1 MQPGPSRSAKE
12 LVQPAIQANKEHQY
26 ALKVY
31 TERLEAEL
39 EHLDKLLTL
48 AEVSEDDDD
57 EVTSGSGNVI
67 IPGAKKP
74 RGLIPQYYFVEENSP
89 FRHDALRKQRYE
101 EFIAVHPM
109 KAQELEALADAVRS
123 ENYRLY
129 ALQAQAQGLP
139 TFTGLVDPPPGFINN
154 NKHGI
159 DWERVAQKV
168 SSASTTVQRTAK
180 ECEIRWLGD
189 RHPEFND
196 AQWTQPEIAKVRE
209 LVDGAR
215 EGEVDWVEIARKLG
229 TGRTPVDCMRHAV
242 VRKTHSWTPEADK
255 RLLEAVDI
263 YGTDNWALAA
273 RWVSEDAT
281 TAQCQNRY
289 TRTLD
294 PTLKRGPWTPDED
307 ERLKEAVSV
316 FGHSWIDVSAYV
328 EGRNNEQCRDRYQD
342 YLNPSVSKGKWTEEQ
357 DAALLKAVEQVGL
370 GKWKEVSQLANVG
383 RTDNMCRVRY
393 AALTRNSKSRKT
405 ASPAPGNSQTA
416 SEQPSEGPSQAPSRA
431 RTKQSSG
438 QSTPTA
444 QAPPPILILHPESY
458 VPGTS
463 GSTSSV
469 PTEPVKPKPKPRP
482 RKKRAP
488 AVEGEPI
495 PGPLREQSGETAQG
509 STPRITPPSNDVAT
523 VPTLATEEHSAQI
536 GSKRPIPDEG
546 SESQPSK
553 KRRTTGPVADD
564 PSNPSTTTDVSAAE
578 ITESSV
584 AASGSTEASHET
596 GSASVDAQG
605 VRGRGRGRG
614 GTRAQGR
621 GRSRGRGRGRGGG
634 RGGGTQISVPAQCT
648 EGQDASGGTTDE
660 AQAPVPDTVQT
671 EEPVSDPQATAP
683 PSTPSRP
690 GKVGNGS
697 VIPAPTRRQP
707 PRAAN
712 KSSKPSTSMS
722 GNS

>member
-12 LVQPAIQANKEHQY
+12 LVQPAVQANKEHQY

-48 AEVSEDDDD
+48 AEASEDEDD
-57 EVTSGSGNVI
+57 ELTSGGGNVI

-74 RGLIPQYYFVEENSP
+74 RGLIPQNYLVEESSP
-89 FRHDALRKQRYE
+89 FYHDALRKQRYE
-101 EFIAVHPM
+101 EFTTVHPM

-168 SSASTTVQRTAK
+168 TSASTTVHRTAK
-180 ECEIRWLGD
+180 ECEIRWLGE

-196 AQWTQPEIAKVRE
+196 AQWTPSEIAKVRE

-215 EGEVDWVEIARKLG
+215 EGEVDWVDVAQKLG

-242 VRKTHSWTPEADK
+242 VRKAHSWTPEADR
-255 RLLEAVDI
+255 RLLEAVGI
-263 YGTDNWALAA
+263 YGTDNWSLAA

-316 FGHSWIDVSAYV
+316 IGHSWIDVAAYV
-328 EGRNNEQCRDRYQD
+328 EGRNNEQCRDRYQE

-393 AALTRNSKSRKT
+393 TALTRSARSRKT
-405 ASPAPGNSQTA
+405 ASPAPGGSQTP
-416 SEQPSEGPSQAPSRA
+416 SEQPSQGTSQGPSGAGTNQP
-431 RTKQSSG
+431 TG
-438 QSTPTA
+438 QSTPTGK
-444 QAPPPILILHPESY
+444 APPPILILHPESY

-463 GSTSSV
+463 GSA
-469 PTEPVKPKPKPRP
+469 PTQQPKPKPKPRP
-482 RKKRAP
+482 RKKKATTADDEPAP
-488 AVEGEPI
+488 SPVREYPSEAVQEGI
-495 PGPLREQSGETAQG
+495 AQDTPL
-509 STPRITPPSNDVAT
+509 SNDTAIA
-523 VPTLATEEHSAQI
+523 PPLATEEHPAQV
-536 GSKRPIPDEG
+536 GSKRSIPDDG
-546 SESQPSK
+546 SGSQPSK
-553 KRRTTGPVADD
+553 KRRTEGSVADNPPPP
-564 PSNPSTTTDVSAAE
+564 PSDTSSSTVD
-578 ITESSV
+578 
-584 AASGSTEASHET
+584 ASTAGVVEEAPQDDI
-596 GSASVDAQG
+596 SASAG
-605 VRGRGRGRG
+605 GRGMRGRGRGRG
-614 GTRAQGR
+614 GTRA
-621 GRSRGRGRGRGGG
+621 RGRGRGRGRS
-634 RGGGTQISVPAQCT
+634 RGGSYTKTPLQSA
-648 EGQDASGGTTDE
+648 EGQDALDE
-660 AQAPVPDTVQT
+660 NMSEAHAPISDTVQR
-671 EEPVSDPQATAP
+671 EDPVSEAQTTAP

-690 GKVGNGS
+690 SKAGNS
-697 VIPAPTRRQP
+697 AVTPAPTRRQP
-707 PRAAN
+707 PRTAN
-712 KSSKPSTSMS
+712 KSSRPSTSVAGS
-722 GNS
+722 S